1 MDEEKKPAVGSGK
14 KDRTEGAE
22 EQDSR
27 MVKNE
32 IDTPDASVEVNVIDD
47 RDQDVESLIR
57 WGAAR
62 AGVLVAAPLIGTGAL
77 IANEIY
83 MISRI
88 AGIYRVRLADKAILA
103 FIGSLGGTAA
113 GSLAATLIPIA
124 VMQIPIGISVT
135 YGVGKAAQKWI
146 KDGMPDDVS
155 PYLEV
160 FREEKHKGEEQVEEL
175 KKNSQKNQPLGDE
188 KKDFSSA
195 GENEE
200 KSSPGQGHEA
210 AARLA
215 DILAQAAETAGDI
228 VVDTLKKLGVKE
240 EKIEDAKYTAIGV
253 SEVARETAQKA
264 VKTLSETAK
273 VKSDEA
279 RVKSEELKVQAQQ
292 TWEEVKVRAEEMKQA
307 ARERAEEARQKAEE
321 MKAQAEEQ
329 SGKLKEQAGEARE
342 KAAEAAENAK
352 TAALQVKENFRSA
365 AEDFKAKVAERAE
378 QIKQESQNAKRD
390 HTAAEEKESSG
401 DGKEPVESESENT
414 ESDQKPDRKKQSGQD
429 EHGES

>member
-14 KDRTEGAE
+14 KDRIEGAE

-62 AGVLVAAPLIGTGAL
+62 AGVIVAAPLIGTGAL

-160 FREEKHKGEEQVEEL
+160 FREENIRG
-175 KKNSQKNQPLGDE
+175 KNRWKN
-188 KKDFSSA
+188 
-195 GENEE
+195 
-200 KSSPGQGHEA
+200 
-210 AARLA
+210 
-215 DILAQAAETAGDI
+215 
-228 VVDTLKKLGVKE
+228 
-240 EKIEDAKYTAIGV
+240 
-253 SEVARETAQKA
+253 
-264 VKTLSETAK
+264 
-273 VKSDEA
+273 
-279 RVKSEELKVQAQQ
+279 
-292 TWEEVKVRAEEMKQA
+292 
-307 ARERAEEARQKAEE
+307 
-321 MKAQAEEQ
+321 
-329 SGKLKEQAGEARE
+329 
-342 KAAEAAENAK
+342 
-352 TAALQVKENFRSA
+352 
-365 AEDFKAKVAERAE
+365 
-378 QIKQESQNAKRD
+378 
-390 HTAAEEKESSG
+390 
-401 DGKEPVESESENT
+401 
-414 ESDQKPDRKKQSGQD
+414 
-429 EHGES
+429 